1 MWIELADAPL
11 IVSLPVQVT
20 VSREKVTWHGAIIKK
35 PGEGMP
41 NYDNNNQRGSLYIT
55 VEVDFPKKT
64 FSAEEKE
71 GGRDYVGVVQ
81 LWCVSWIDQCMGTH
95 THTHTLS

>member
-1 MWIELADAPL
+1 MWIELAAATL
-11 IVSLPVQVT
+11 IVSLPMQVT

-41 NYDNNNQRGSLYIT
+41 NYDNNNQRGTLYVT

-71 GGRDYVGVVQ
+71 GGCDCVGVVQ
-81 LWCVSWIDQCMGTH
+81 LWYVSRKDQCA
-95 THTHTLS
+95 HTLS